1 MYYPINVN
9 SYSDSQFI
17 NPKPKELKDYVKV
30 NLSKHTPAEIK
41 RFVRITELKSIF
53 GSAPSYFFFLG
64 LATSAAFYNNS
75 RMNQHR

>member
-1 MYYPINVN
+1 MYYAINVN

-17 NPKPKELKDYVKV
+17 NPKPEELKDYVKV

-53 GSAPSYFFFLG
+53 GSAPSYFFFRPGNLCC
-64 LATSAAFYNNS
+64 FYYNS
-75 RMNQHR
+75 RMNKHR